1 MMHRIYAASYAVY
14 YWSDWLFLAAF
25 AALFVIP
32 FTSLDARFAA
42 WCIALLIAFVS
53 LAARGASE
61 ALCRALLRRQR
72 PNANSP
78 KRKPAGSSFSNSK
91 GALHISPM
99 RQHISPPN
107 ASNRA
112 SRHGGPIATEV
123 EVSSSTGDLDS
134 GRDASSIAQ

>member
-72 PNANSP
+72 AT
-78 KRKPAGSSFSNSK
+78 RHFTEEEARRIEFLEQQG
-91 GALHISPM
+91 
-99 RQHISPPN
+99 R
-107 ASNRA
+107 ASNIVHEATHLAAERQRQSVEA
-112 SRHGGPIATEV
+112 WWTNRHR
-123 EVSSSTGDLDS
+123 S
-134 GRDASSIAQ
+134 